1 MIMNISVCMA
11 TYNGEQYIKE
21 QLDSVLSQLSEN
33 DEVIISDD
41 SSTDKTIGIIES
53 YNDNRIKIYENQ
65 GFKSP
70 IYNFENAIKMAEG
83 DIIVLADQDDV
94 WLENKI
100 LITREHFKDHYST
113 ELLVLDGRLV
123 DKNLNTLEDSIFKR
137 LNSKKGLFKNII
149 KNSYLGCN
157 MAFTSDM
164 KEFILPFP
172 KKISMHDVWIGL
184 VFELYGNI
192 HFIEKVTLLHR
203 RHNQTST
210 KAKYSLIQKIS
221 WRLFNIVSLIHLLI
235 RKLLD
240 EKL

>member
-1 MIMNISVCMA
+1 MA
-11 TYNGEQYIKE
+11 TCNGEHYIRE
-21 QLDSVLSQLSEN
+21 QLDSVLSQLSEY

-41 SSTDKTIGIIES
+41 SSSDKTIEIITS
-53 YNDNRIKIYENQ
+53 YNDSRVKIYKNQ
-65 GFKSP
+65 QFKSP
-70 IYNFENAIKMAEG
+70 IYNFENAIKMAIG

-100 LITREHFKDHYST
+100 LIIREHFKKYPSK
-113 ELLVLDGRLV
+113 ELLVLDGKLV
-123 DKNLNTLEDSIFKR
+123 DSNLNIIEDSIFKR

-164 KEFILPFP
+164 KKFILPFP

-192 HFIEKVTLLHR
+192 HFIDKVTLLHR

-210 KAKYSLIQKIS
+210 KARYSIMQRIS
-221 WRLFNIVSLIHLLI
+221 WRLYNVVSLIHLFI
-235 RKLLD
+235 RKGLD
-240 EKL
+240 ER

>member
-1 MIMNISVCMA
+1 MIINISVCMA
-11 TYNGEQYIKE
+11 TYNGEKYIKE
-21 QLDSVLSQLSEN
+21 QLDSMLSQLSEN

-41 SSTDKTIGIIES
+41 SSTDKTIEIIDS

-65 GFKSP
+65 EFKSP

-100 LITREHFKDHYST
+100 LIIREHFKDHYIT
-113 ELLVLDGRLV
+113 ELLVLDAKLV
-123 DKNLNTLEDSIFKR
+123 DKNLSTLEGSIFKR
-137 LNSKKGLFKNII
+137 LNSKKGLLKNIL

-164 KEFILPFP
+164 KKFILPFP
-172 KKISMHDVWIGL
+172 KKISMHDIWIGL

-192 HFIEKVTLLHR
+192 HFIKKVTLLHR

-210 KAKYSLIQKIS
+210 KTKYSLVKKIS
-221 WRLFNIVSLIHLLI
+221 WRLFNILSLIQLLI
-235 RKLLD
+235 RKLLN
-240 EKL
+240 EK